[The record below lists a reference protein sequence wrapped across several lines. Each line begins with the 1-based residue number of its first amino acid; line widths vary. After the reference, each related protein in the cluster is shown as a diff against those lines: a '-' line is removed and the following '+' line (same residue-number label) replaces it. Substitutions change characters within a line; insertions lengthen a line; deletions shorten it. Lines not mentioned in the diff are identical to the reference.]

1 MRYLLA
7 LSVLLSFVLFTAC
20 YITFQGFHFEGLP
33 QGSTFG
39 NRDVSGIHYRG
50 LLELCEN
57 SLEGFDSLVFRLK
70 VQGREWVLRRDRDYF
85 VEIDRKK
92 LLREYRNLKYEYS
105 LLDRIKNHWKLS
117 FQARD
122 FPRPFQLE
130 EEKTRTTLKN
140 RLSSLEAQ
148 SRFIKGNQL
157 VSVQTSF
164 DFDSCL
170 SEIRAQLLKNKRG
183 LVELG
188 GSVHEQTTATSFS
201 RIDYPFVP
209 VLEVSQDFGFV
220 SRSRTLIT
228 SLLNDFTELTLNP
241 NDEFSFVQWVESQE
255 LNFNDFELQSFE
267 SNGLEIHDFHGLTRI
282 SSLLYEVFLKLGFEI
297 LEHENHPSL
306 HPELSYL
313 KPGLDAFTGP
323 LQDLRVRN
331 SLNDPVIVTL
341 SVEDEFLICR
351 VMSLSQLKVSSPE
364 IVFRQV
370 QYAPI
375 LSVLDPELSGGVKE
389 VVREPLSG
397 LYIRMKGLSGSS
409 SDDDELE
416 VVYEPIDGLIRIG
429 QGGLQIFESQT
440 LESGFSI
447 D

>member
-7 LSVLLSFVLFTAC
+7 FSFLLSFVLFTAC
-20 YITFQGFHFEGLP
+20 YITFQGFHVEGLP

-117 FQARD
+117 FQTRH

-130 EEKTRTTLKN
+130 EEKTRATLKN

-148 SRFIKGNQL
+148 SRYIKGNQL
-157 VSVQTSF
+157 VRVQTSF

-170 SEIRAQLLKNKRG
+170 SEIRAQLLENKRG

-201 RIDYPFVP
+201 RMDYPFVP
-209 VLEVSQDFGFV
+209 VLEISQEFGFE
-220 SRSRTLIT
+220 SRSRSLIT
-228 SLLNDFTELTLNP
+228 SLLNEFAELTLNP
-241 NDEFSFVQWVESQE
+241 KDEFSFVQWVESHD

-267 SNGLEIHDFHGLTRI
+267 SKGLEIHDFHGLTRI
-282 SSLLYEVFLKLGFEI
+282 SSLLYEAFLKLGFEI

-323 LQDLRVRN
+323 LQDLRVKN
-331 SLNDPVIVTL
+331 VLNEPVILTL
-341 SVEDEFLICR
+341 SVEDEFLVCR
-351 VMSLSQLKVSSPE
+351 VKSLRQLKLNTLE

-375 LSVLDPELSGGVKE
+375 LSVIDPELSGGVKE

-397 LYIRMKGLSGSS
+397 LYIRMKGLSGSAT
-409 SDDDELE
+409 DELE
-416 VVYEPIDGLIRIG
+416 VEYEPIDGLIRIG

-440 LESGFSI
+440 LESGFNI